1 MKSIGPKEQ
10 TIYNVIFIFTV
21 IDDSRTIGY
30 GCNRIA
36 GIDQFIAQKGHII
49 FFVQNLN
56 IIVHFRT
63 TGFPMVIDLVAPRLV
78 IIVIHIN
85 VCRKMNDTLSIII
98 PPRIG
103 LYEAITSPSVGFR
116 AKIHLLLICQI
127 AHRCRFHEDCVSIE
141 FHLPV
146 KCKCFDLGV
155 ICASTALYDRPFPVF
170 HRTAGF
176 ISGDTVF
183 GIISHSIRTKGVTLL
198 VYKFHKGTIET
209 YRILFNVIHSRLAG
223 KHCAVLYYPH
233 ISKSFNKFCADIPD
247 CRIT

>member
-1 MKSIGPKEQ
+1 M
-10 TIYNVIFIFTV
+10 IFILTIIGNSGTV
-21 IDDSRTIGY
+21 CNSS
-30 GCNRIA
+30 NRIT

-49 FFVQNLN
+49 LFVQNLY
-56 IIVHFRT
+56 IIVHLRA
-63 TGFPMVIDLVAPRLV
+63 TGFPMVIDFITPRLI
-78 IIVIHIN
+78 IIVIH
-85 VCRKMNDTLSIII
+85 VDVQCEMNDTSGIII